1 MKDITIIYKNDFGIA
16 FWWKRCALENY
27 KKINFVFNNMA
38 LHLTEVEVIIF
49 AKHIETALN
58 KLINN
63 CCSNNLETL
72 MFLETPAPQVSFTMG
87 YEDLLLIQNLV
98 EGALSELGLDSI
110 IEDNWNNNLTSKHR
124 I

>member
-1 MKDITIIYKNDFGIA
+1 MEDITVIYKNDFGIA
-16 FWWKRCALENY
+16 FWWKRCAVENY

-38 LHLTEVEVIIF
+38 LHLTEVEVIVF

-58 KLINN
+58 RLINT
-63 CCSNNLETL
+63 CCSDSSETL
-72 MFLETPAPQVSFTMG
+72 MFLETPTPQISFTMI

-110 IEDNWNNNLTSKHR
+110 IENNWTNNLTSKHS